1 MGNSFYSTIQI
12 GWIDSSSFSEI
23 CCYFVLRF
31 SFGKFIL
38 GEISHIFVVLVFTL
52 LDASMMLFVSS
63 LHLMLYF
70 LIGSSLEG
78 TLFTLC
84 TMYLE

>member
-1 MGNSFYSTIQI
+1 MK
-12 GWIDSSSFSEI
+12 
-23 CCYFVLRF
+23 FVV
-31 SFGKFIL
+31 
-38 GEISHIFVVLVFTL
+38 ISCRDFLLVNLSQEKYHIFVVLVFTL
-52 LDASMMLFVSS
+52 LNVSMVFFVSS

>member
-1 MGNSFYSTIQI
+1 MGNSFYSTIQT
-12 GWIDSSSFSEI
+12 GWIDLSSFSEI
-23 CCYFVLRF
+23 CCYFVPRF
-31 SFGKFIL
+31 SFGKFIP
-38 GEISHIFVVLVFTL
+38 GKKSHICGVGVHFTECFYGVFVT
-52 LDASMMLFVSS
+52 S